1 MFLGDIMHK
10 KGVKQH
16 HSIHHPTH
24 HVVHH
29 SEHHSNVDPGLLDL
43 NLTLQN
49 KNIDLLNAIHSLA
62 ERIDKLVE
70 IFEEAAK
77 NISNANE
84 DTRVDELT
92 KKLDDL
98 LDQNK
103 NLSNGLM
110 MVERYVKTKSLETP
124 FKRL

>member
-1 MFLGDIMHK
+1 MHK
-10 KGVKQH
+10 KELKQH

-29 SEHHSNVDPGLLDL
+29 SEHHSNVDPDLLDL

-77 NISNANE
+77 NLSNANE

-110 MVERYVKTKSLETP
+110 MIERYVKTKSLETP